1 MDKKVAE
8 YIWKYIRNPYIPYKQ
23 LIFYYA
29 LFYITAIT
37 TSYIGWVK
45 SDSMLI
51 VLGPIIAL
59 SGKVFVVLLISAPKA
74 ISILKRLVKKPVNT
88 NLD

>member
-1 MDKKVAE
+1 
-8 YIWKYIRNPYIPYKQ
+8 
-23 LIFYYA
+23 
-29 LFYITAIT
+29 
-37 TSYIGWVK
+37 
-45 SDSMLI
+45 MLI